1 MSHFEKALNAEYAK
15 MRNAGVPHQEAM
27 ERLRIASAN
36 AVKVALAEILAET
49 LPASERPTAPDTPKI
64 TNE

>member
-1 MSHFEKALNAEYAK
+1 MA
-15 MRNAGVPHQEAM
+15 
-27 ERLRIASAN
+27 
-36 AVKVALAEILAET
+36 ALAEILAET